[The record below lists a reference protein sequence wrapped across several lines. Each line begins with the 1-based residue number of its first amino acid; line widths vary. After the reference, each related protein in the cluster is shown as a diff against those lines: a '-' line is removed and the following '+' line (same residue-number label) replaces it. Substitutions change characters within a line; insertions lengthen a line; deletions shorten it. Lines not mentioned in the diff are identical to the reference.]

1 MGNLRLI
8 FTSEGVGVGVGV
20 VIRSVKLYDL
30 VKNSVLI
37 LLIPLTSL
45 LRLRR
50 LRSTENWV
58 VGVASRSGTVTR
70 LSDLTFNFYLNS

>member
-1 MGNLRLI
+1 MRNLRLI
-8 FTSEGVGVGVGV
+8 FTSDGVGVGV
-20 VIRSVKLYDL
+20 VIKSVKLYDL

>member
-1 MGNLRLI
+1 MGNLKLI
-8 FTSEGVGVGVGV
+8 FTSDGVGVGV

>member
-8 FTSEGVGVGVGV
+8 FTSEGVGVGV

-50 LRSTENWV
+50 VRSTENWV

-70 LSDLTFNFYLNS
+70 LSDLIFNFYLNS

>member
-8 FTSEGVGVGVGV
+8 FTSDGVGVGV

>member
-8 FTSEGVGVGVGV
+8 FTSEGVGVGV

>member
-1 MGNLRLI
+1 MRNLRLI
-8 FTSEGVGVGVGV
+8 FTSDGVGVGV

>member
-1 MGNLRLI
+1 MGNLKLI
-8 FTSEGVGVGVGV
+8 FTSEGVGVGV

-58 VGVASRSGTVTR
+58 VGVVSRSGTVTR

>member
-1 MGNLRLI
+1 MGNLKLI
-8 FTSEGVGVGVGV
+8 FTSEGVGVGV

>member
-30 VKNSVLI
+30 VK
-37 LLIPLTSL
+37 T
-45 LRLRR
+45 
-50 LRSTENWV
+50 
-58 VGVASRSGTVTR
+58 A
-70 LSDLTFNFYLNS
+70 F